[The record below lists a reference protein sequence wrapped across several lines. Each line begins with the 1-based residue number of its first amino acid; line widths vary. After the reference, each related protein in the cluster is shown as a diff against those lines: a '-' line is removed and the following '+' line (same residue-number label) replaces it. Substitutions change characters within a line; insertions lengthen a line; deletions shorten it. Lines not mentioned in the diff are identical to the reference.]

1 MSTQRELIYTIKT
14 ILRGGLITDDDK
26 LSDRQI
32 AFLIDST
39 RAVLLRQQYNKGQSL
54 SDNNIQHIHCM
65 PVEET
70 DTSFNTLYSTDCKV
84 YKTVQTIP
92 KPIEAKGKDLITG
105 IAGSEFNGFNYEFV
119 TYARLPY
126 ATATKFKRPLA
137 VLYNG
142 YIYLIDA
149 PYTKTISV
157 SGIFEQPN
165 TLSDYDDCA
174 GNACFDWDTPYPLSS
189 HLIDPIIKMV
199 VQDLTLT
206 LKVPQDRTNS
216 GNQAVEPQNKSQ
228 EGGV

>member
-1 MSTQRELIYTIKT
+1 MPTQRELIYTIKT

-39 RAVLLRQQYNKGQSL
+39 RATLLRQQYSKGQSL

-65 PVEET
+65 AVEET
-70 DTSFNTLYSTDCKV
+70 DTSFNSRYSTDCKV
-84 YKTVQTIP
+84 YKTTQPVP
-92 KPIEAKGKDLITG
+92 KPIEAKGRDLITG
-105 IAGSEFNGFNYEFV
+105 VSGSEFSGFSYEFIPY
-119 TYARLPY
+119 TRLPY
-126 ATATKFKRPLA
+126 ASATKFKRPLS

-149 PYTKTISV
+149 PYTKTVSI

-165 TLSDYDDCA
+165 SLSEYDDCS
-174 GNACFDWDTPYPLSS
+174 GNPCFDWDSTYPLSS

-199 VQDLTLT
+199 VQELTLV
-206 LKVPQDRTNS
+206 LKVPQDRTNN
-216 GNQAVEPQNKSQ
+216 GNQAVEVQNKTE